1 MKIVAKLKEK
11 KEKKILI
18 KDIDK
23 DFEKLAQEKDE
34 NNKIKNSKEKS
45 LEVESYENNFFE
57 KSWVNDK
64 NYNEIIQKSSNR
76 ERIFKNLTN
85 KLIVLKKDKLKDV
98 KTSKN

>member
-34 NNKIKNSKEKS
+34 NNEIKNSKEKS

-98 KTSKN
+98 